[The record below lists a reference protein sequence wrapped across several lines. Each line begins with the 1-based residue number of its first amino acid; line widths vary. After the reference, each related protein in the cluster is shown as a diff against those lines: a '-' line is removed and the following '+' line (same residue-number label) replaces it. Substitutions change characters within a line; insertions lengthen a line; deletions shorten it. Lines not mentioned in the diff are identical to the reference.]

1 MAAWTARY
9 RSHAAF
15 NLSQIMPFD
24 EWCDRRRP
32 SVLEQAMYWRIVEEY
47 QKTVRDIDSGLG
59 PLLYKLHVTGS
70 TSAEMACLIKNQ
82 TIKDSDNQNGK
93 RR

>member
-1 MAAWTARY
+1 
-9 RSHAAF
+9 
-15 NLSQIMPFD
+15 
-24 EWCDRRRP
+24 
-32 SVLEQAMYWRIVEEY
+32 MYWRIVEEY
-47 QKTVRDIDSGLG
+47 QKMVRDVDSGLG

-82 TIKDSDNQNGK
+82 TIKDSDNQDAK